1 MKLQASKIALMNAL
15 TFYTKGLEMSCKEKP
30 PRPAWTAVE
39 AVDWTCLNHGS
50 FGAIH
55 GLNSCFFCLEYFH
68 RWSCIRLIRPCF
80 NQFLWYWLFFG
91 GWCGNCDIN
100 RYHPS
105 FFWIFPWSHGMGDVQ
120 WLRHWLVGWLLVFYD
135 HSESFWIILTKSCK
149 HMENLYENCFNN
161 TVGCLIILSTTKQPG

>member
-1 MKLQASKIALMNAL
+1 M
-15 TFYTKGLEMSCKEKP
+15 
-30 PRPAWTAVE
+30 
-39 AVDWTCLNHGS
+39 
-50 FGAIH
+50 
-55 GLNSCFFCLEYFH
+55 FFCLEYFH

-149 HMENLYENCFNN
+149 HMENLYENCFFNN
-161 TVGCLIILSTTKQPG
+161 TVGCLIILSTTKQPGSIVVLHFTFWLVKSLEGNTNSTPTVLCWKISAIFICFTLFYNFTLKYT